1 MHFFEML
8 VFEMYR
14 EIRDVEDRPDRLTI
28 KLEPRLES
36 KVGENI
42 KRWRKEEKKGGAVF
56 MLIRISKYF
65 LDYLS
70 IHQNKQEARNRET
83 KLEEYVTDLKDAKKF
98 KNLKG
103 KKCLKYEI

>member
-8 VFEMYR
+8 VFKMYR

-42 KRWRKEEKKGGAVF
+42 KRWRKEEKGRGAVF
-56 MLIRISKYF
+56 MLIRILKYF
-65 LDYLS
+65 LDYLF
-70 IHQNKQEARNRET
+70 IHRNS
-83 KLEEYVTDLKDAKKF
+83 
-98 KNLKG
+98 
-103 KKCLKYEI
+103 